1 MVLKSELQRRDR
13 KWVITFLVIAVLLGV
28 LIGAIAAR
36 RLRLAFAGTVFAGDQ
51 GALTEFNEARSS
63 GDSRL

>member
-28 LIGAIAAR
+28 LFGAIAAR
-36 RLRLAFAGTVFAGDQ
+36 RLRLPFVGTVFAGDQ
-51 GALTEFNEARSS
+51 GALTEFNEAWFS